1 MAFDISM
8 IKAVYNRYPEAVKKA
23 RATLN
28 RPLTLTEKILYS
40 HLHHTA
46 EAQEYKRGADYV
58 DFAPDRVAMQD
69 ACLLYTSPSPR
80 DRG

>member
-46 EAQEYKRGADYV
+46 EAQEDNEVRTTLTLHQTAW
-58 DFAPDRVAMQD
+58 PCRM
-69 ACLLYTSPSPR
+69 LLLRWPTAVYASR
-80 DRG
+80 